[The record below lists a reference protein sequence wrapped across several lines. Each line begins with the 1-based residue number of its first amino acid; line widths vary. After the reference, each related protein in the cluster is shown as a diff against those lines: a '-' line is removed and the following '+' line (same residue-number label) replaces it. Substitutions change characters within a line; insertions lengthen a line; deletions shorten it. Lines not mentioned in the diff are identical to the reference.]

1 MVIAGPGTGNRERGT
16 GRASRCLILH
26 VEVEKLVEA
35 PGSVLQE
42 AGDEHGR
49 DRIRSHSVPG
59 GEGIDEAA
67 IRQARIDFAAVH
79 RIIVHENMHEGT
91 WNHFSC
97 KVPGRSGHLLITPGQ
112 THFSRVTASNLVEVG
127 RTDARWAGEG
137 RLNVSAWAIHAPVQ
151 RARPDIMCALHIHA
165 PYSTALASIDGWR
178 LDERGS
184 QNAAVFYGNCAY
196 FGYEGIVTEA
206 DEGERMVEAL
216 SDKRVLFLANHGV
229 LIVGDTIEKTM
240 LWLYQ
245 LERACMNE
253 MLALQTGRR
262 IRPIPVEAAQHNAD
276 MSVESAGEAGYL
288 EGMKEL
294 LDAEGQDYAT

>member
-1 MVIAGPGTGNRERGT
+1 MSTVETAFAPVPSPTEPGM
-16 GRASRCLILH
+16 
-26 VEVEKLVEA
+26 
-35 PGSVLQE
+35 
-42 AGDEHGR
+42 D
-49 DRIRSHSVPG
+49 D
-59 GEGIDEAA
+59 AA
-67 IRQARIDFAAVH
+67 IRRARVDFAAVH

-97 KVPGRSGHLLITPGQ
+97 KVPGRPGHLLITPGQ
-112 THFSRVTASNLVEVG
+112 MHFSRVTASNLVEVG
-127 RTDARWAGEG
+127 PDGRPVGGEG
-137 RLNVSAWAIHAPVQ
+137 RLNVSAWAIHEPIQ

-165 PYSTALASIDGWR
+165 PYSTALASIEGWR
-178 LDERGS
+178 LEERGS

-206 DEGERMVEAL
+206 EEGEGMVEAL
-216 SDKRVLFLANHGV
+216 GDKRVLFLANHGV

-253 MLALQTGRR
+253 LLALQAGRSLR
-262 IRPIPVEAAQHNAD
+262 RIPVEAAQHNAD
-276 MSVESAGEAGYL
+276 MSVESMGEAGYL
-288 EGMKEL
+288 EGMKEV